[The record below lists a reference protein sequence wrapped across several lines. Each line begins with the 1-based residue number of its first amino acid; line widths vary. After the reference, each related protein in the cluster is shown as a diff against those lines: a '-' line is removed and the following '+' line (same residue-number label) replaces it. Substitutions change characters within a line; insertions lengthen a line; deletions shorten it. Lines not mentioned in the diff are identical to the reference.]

1 MRCSYTL
8 IIAFLLLSAIGPA
21 NASAQRTDNEIM
33 SLCGVPGVFVILEA
47 LQPDVVAAGLSAERI
62 HTSVEAQLRDAGI
75 AVLTEQEFYK
85 QPGRPHLYI
94 FVNTVLEPQTGL
106 YALNILVQFRQAVRL
121 IRDGDIASDS
131 ASTWE
136 TGTTGMVGTPRIA
149 TYPLDAIGEFID
161 EFIGD
166 YYSVNPRRG

>member
-1 MRCSYTL
+1 MRISYRVF
-8 IIAFLLLSAIGPA
+8 IAFLFLLSIIIT
-21 NASAQRTDNEIM
+21 NASAQQTDNEIM
-33 SLCGVPGVFVILEA
+33 SLRGLSAVFVIVEA
-47 LQPDVVAAGLSAERI
+47 LQPDVVALGLTEEQI
-62 HTSVEAQLRDAGI
+62 HTGVEAQLRDAGI
-75 AVLTEQEFYK
+75 AVLTEQEFFA

-94 FVNTVLEPQTGL
+94 FVNTVQEPQTGL
-106 YALNILVQFRQAVRL
+106 FGLNVLVQLRQAVRL

-136 TGTTGMVGTPRIA
+136 TGTTGVVGTPNIT

-161 EFIGD
+161 EFIED